1 MYFFLFILLILL
13 LMIAIPLV
21 RGWLYM
27 QGMKRRINESF
38 RGRQQH
44 QRPSREPYGDDQQEE
59 YTATGERKIFTS
71 NEGEY
76 ADFEEV
82 TGSVI
87 EETTSGGETRTII
100 EEQIT
105 DAEYEEIKD

>member
-1 MYFFLFILLILL
+1 MSFLIFILFVLF
-13 LMIAIPLV
+13 LMIGIPLL
-21 RGWLYM
+21 RGWFYM
-27 QGMKRRINESF
+27 QNLRRRVNESF

-44 QRPSREPYGDDQQEE
+44 ERPRRDEEEEE

-82 TGSVI
+82 SGTII
-87 EETTSGGETRTII
+87 EETSPGGETRTII

-105 DAEYEEIKD
+105 DAEYEEIH

>member
-1 MYFFLFILLILL
+1 MVG
-13 LMIAIPLV
+13 IPLL

-27 QGMKRRINESF
+27 QNMKRRVNESF

-44 QRPSREPYGDDQQEE
+44 ERPRRERYEEEEEE
-59 YTATGERKIFTS
+59 YTETGERKIFTS
-71 NEGEY
+71 GEGEY

-82 TGSVI
+82 SGTVI
-87 EETTSGGETRTII
+87 EETASTGDTRTIS

-105 DAEYEEIKD
+105 DAEYEEIP

>member
-1 MYFFLFILLILL
+1 MGTFLLFILVILFMLVGLPLI
-13 LMIAIPLV
+13 

-27 QGMKRRINESF
+27 QNLKRRVNESF

-44 QRPSREPYGDDQQEE
+44 ERPRRDNNEE
-59 YTATGERKIFTS
+59 YTETGERKIFTS

-82 TGSVI
+82 QETVI
-87 EETTSGGETRTII
+87 EETDKTEETRTVI

-105 DAEYEEIKD
+105 DAEFEDI

>member
-1 MYFFLFILLILL
+1 MSFLLFILFILFL
-13 LMIAIPLV
+13 LVGLPLL

-27 QGMKRRINESF
+27 QNLRRRVNESF

-44 QRPSREPYGDDQQEE
+44 ERPNRERYEEEE
-59 YTATGERKIFTS
+59 YTETGERKIFTS

-82 TGSVI
+82 SGTVI
-87 EETTSGGETRTII
+87 EETASTGDTRTII
-100 EEQIT
+100 EEQVT
-105 DAEYEEIKD
+105 DAEYEEIP

>member
-1 MYFFLFILLILL
+1 MVFLLFILLLL
-13 LMIAIPLV
+13 FLLVGLPLI

-27 QGMKRRINESF
+27 QNIRRRVNESF

-44 QRPSREPYGDDQQEE
+44 ERPRRDNDEE
-59 YTATGERKIFTS
+59 YTETGERKIFTS

-82 TGSVI
+82 NGPII
-87 EETTSGGETRTII
+87 EETTYTNETRTII

-105 DAEYEEIKD
+105 DAEYEEI

>member
-1 MYFFLFILLILL
+1 MGTFLLFILVILFMLVGLPLI
-13 LMIAIPLV
+13 

-27 QGMKRRINESF
+27 QNLKRRVNESF

-44 QRPSREPYGDDQQEE
+44 ERPRRDNNEE
-59 YTATGERKIFTS
+59 YTETGERKIFTS

-82 TGSVI
+82 QETVI
-87 EETTSGGETRTII
+87 EETVIAEETRTVI

-105 DAEYEEIKD
+105 DAEFEDI

>member
-1 MYFFLFILLILL
+1 MSFLIFILFVLF
-13 LMIAIPLV
+13 LMIGIPLL
-21 RGWLYM
+21 RGWFYM
-27 QGMKRRINESF
+27 QNLRRRVNESF

-44 QRPSREPYGDDQQEE
+44 ERPRRDEEEEE
-59 YTATGERKIFTS
+59 YTETGERKIFTS

-82 TGSVI
+82 SGTVI